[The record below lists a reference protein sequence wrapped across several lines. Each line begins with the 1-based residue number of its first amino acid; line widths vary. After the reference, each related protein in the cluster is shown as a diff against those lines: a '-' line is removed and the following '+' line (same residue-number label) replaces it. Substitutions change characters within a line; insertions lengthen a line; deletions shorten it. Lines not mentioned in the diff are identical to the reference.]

1 MFYAI
6 LFVLFLIVCAIFT
19 LAESENRSLVTAV
32 ARTLD
37 SLFAGIGAA
46 VSTWA
51 LAQYLT
57 SLFN

>member
-6 LFVLFLIVCAIFT
+6 LFVLFLLVCWIWV
-19 LAESENRSLVTAV
+19 LAERENRTFVTVLAQ
-32 ARTLD
+32 TID
-37 SLFAGIGAA
+37 SLFAGIGAG